1 MNLIHID
8 NFDIP
13 GLDVYARFSEN
24 ELFHFHEPEPGI
36 FIAESPKVIERAL
49 KAGYEAISFLL
60 DENDTVRGEMS
71 VVFEKYK
78 DIISDVPVYT
88 ACENVLTGLT
98 GFRLARGALCAM
110 RRKKLM
116 SVSQVCDGASRIV
129 VLENVMNPTNVGAI
143 FRSAAALNMEGVLLT
158 RGSSDPLY
166 RRAVRVSM
174 GNVFQVPWTFIEAGN
189 CVDLVHELG
198 FKSAAMALH
207 KESVDIDDNKLKS
220 EKKLAII
227 LGSEGEGLLE
237 ETIDKSDY
245 TIKIPMTNDV
255 DSLNVAAA
263 SAVAFWELGK
273 R

>member
-49 KAGYEAISFLL
+49 KAGYEAVSFLL

-98 GFRLARGALCAM
+98 GFRLTRGALCAM